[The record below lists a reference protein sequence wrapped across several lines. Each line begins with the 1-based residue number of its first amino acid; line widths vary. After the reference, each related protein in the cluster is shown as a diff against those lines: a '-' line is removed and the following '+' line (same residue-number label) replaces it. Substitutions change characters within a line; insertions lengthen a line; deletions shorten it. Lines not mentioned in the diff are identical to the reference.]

1 MNKILLNYIIRG
13 FFKNFLLVLTVFYFF
28 GIILNLFEEIEFFK
42 NLDVSFY
49 IPLFLTIIFI
59 PSMMIKL
66 LPFII
71 FISSMLFM
79 TKLRNSKDLLT
90 LKVFGYSNVKIFLV
104 LALSSFI
111 LGWFIL
117 ITINPLTSGMS
128 TFYEKTK
135 SYYSRDI
142 DHLINFNK
150 NGLWIKEELP
160 NKKRIISANRPEGY
174 KLMEVQ
180 IYHLNKQ
187 SSFIEKIVAEEA
199 NIENNNWKLK
209 NVKRSYLKDEII
221 QIEKFDTYEIVS
233 IYNFNKINN
242 LFKNFDTLS
251 FLEIITNK
259 KNLLERGY
267 DQLFLN
273 ESKHKMMSLPFFLF
287 FMTALASIFT
297 MSTLKR
303 DDNFRLILI
312 GLTVCVATFYLK
324 DLSLA
329 LGQTERIPMVLAIW
343 SPVIALSFFSFIG
356 ILQINEK

>member
-1 MNKILLNYIIRG
+1 MNRILLNYIIQG
-13 FFKNFLLVLTVFYFF
+13 FFKKFLLVLTIFYFF

-42 NLDVSFY
+42 NLEVNFY

-66 LPFII
+66 MPFII

-79 TKLRNSKDLLT
+79 TKLRNSKDLLI
-90 LKVFGYSNVKIFLV
+90 LKVFGYSNIKIFFI
-104 LALSSFI
+104 LAISSFF

-117 ITINPLTSGMS
+117 FAINPLTSGMS

-135 SYYSRDI
+135 SYYSKDI

-150 NGLWIKEELP
+150 NGLWIKEEFP
-160 NKKRIISANRPEGY
+160 EKKRIISAIRPEGF
-174 KLMEVQ
+174 KLVDVK
-180 IYHLNKQ
+180 IYHLDKQ
-187 SSFIEKIVAEEA
+187 SSLIEKIVADEA
-199 NIENNNWKLK
+199 NIERNNWQLK
-209 NVKRSYLKDEII
+209 NARRLYLEDEIVKM
-221 QIEKFDTYEIVS
+221 EEFDTYEIIS

-259 KNLLERGY
+259 KNLMERGY
-267 DQLFLN
+267 NQLFLK

-312 GLTVCVATFYLK
+312 GLTVCVITFYLK

-329 LGQTERIPMVLAIW
+329 LGQTERIPMILAIW
-343 SPVIALSFFSFIG
+343 SPIIALSFFSFIG